1 MARISDTKT
10 IFLDRDFPMLK
21 NEIDMIQQEEFS
33 NLENQKIDVLVK
45 WMIESLQKLV
55 IYFFKASFH

>member
-1 MARISDTKT
+1 MLVNKT
-10 IFLDRDFPMLK
+10 NFLDRDLQMLK
-21 NEIDMIQQEEFS
+21 NEIDKRQQDEFS

-55 IYFFKASFH
+55 IYCFLKLAFI